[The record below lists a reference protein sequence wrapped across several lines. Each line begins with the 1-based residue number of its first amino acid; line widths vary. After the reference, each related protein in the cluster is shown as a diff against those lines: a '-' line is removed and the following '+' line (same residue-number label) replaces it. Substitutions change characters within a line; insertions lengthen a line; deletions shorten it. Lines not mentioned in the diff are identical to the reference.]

1 MTTPSE
7 SLQTL
12 FSPANIAVVGASNTL
27 GKVGATPIQLL
38 KQYGFE
44 GRILPVN
51 PKEHEVQGLACHAS
65 LGEIEQDIDLAIL
78 AVPAQHV
85 CEAFEHARRGQV
97 KSAVL
102 LTSGFAETGPEGRAE
117 QSRLEQIA
125 GERGIRLLGPNCLG
139 FMNMRKR
146 VYATF
151 TPAALKGAAL
161 PGHVGM
167 VSQSGAFGAYA
178 YTMARQRGLGLS
190 FWASTGNES
199 DVTVA
204 DCIEWLVED
213 PATHIIMAY
222 IEGCKNGDRLKLA
235 LDAAARAGKPVV
247 VTKVGRTASGARA
260 AASHTAALAGDDAV
274 YDALFMQYGVIRAR
288 SIEDF
293 FNIGHALSVWGRR
306 PTQASTG
313 IVSISGGVGALM
325 ADEADDCGLTLPT
338 LPQEQQRRL
347 LDRIAFA
354 GASNPVDVTG
364 QAIADPAVLRD
375 TVMGML
381 DAKSYGAL
389 AVFLAAAGSSE
400 ALWPHMLELVDAAR
414 RHPHVRPLAICA
426 LLPEDKRAEL
436 ERREA
441 MVFADPSAAIRT
453 IAAARPCPR
462 PNPQR
467 QHTTEVELP
476 AGAGALD
483 EAQSML
489 VLSKAGIPVL
499 PCKVVHSGEE
509 AAALAAAA
517 GCPLAMKILSAD
529 IPHKSDAGG
538 VRLDVSGA
546 RDAAQAYDEILES
559 VQRHAPDARIEGMLL
574 APMVKDGVECV
585 MGVHTDPVF
594 GPVVMFGLGGIFV
607 EVLKDVSFRLAPFDV
622 AQARDMIEQTRAS
635 ALLQGVRG
643 RPPADIDAIA
653 QALSALSQFAHAAR
667 DRIASVDINP
677 FVALPRGRGAMALD
691 ALVVLKPQ
699 SEHGVALAAGYAAVS
714 GA

>member
-12 FSPANIAVVGASNTL
+12 FSPASIAVVGASNTL
-27 GKVGATPIQLL
+27 GKIGATPVQLL
-38 KQYGFE
+38 KQYGYE

-51 PKEHEVQGLACHAS
+51 PKAREVQGLACHAS
-65 LGEIEQDIDLAIL
+65 LGQIEEDIDLAIV
-78 AVPAQHV
+78 AVPAQQV
-85 CEAFEHARRGQV
+85 CGALEQTRPGQLRN
-97 KSAVL
+97 AVL
-102 LTSGFAETGPEGRAE
+102 LSSGFAETGPEGRAE

-125 GERGIRLLGPNCLG
+125 AERGIRLLGPNCLG

-151 TPAALKGAAL
+151 TPAALKGEAL
-161 PGHVGM
+161 PGHIGM

-222 IEGCKNGDRLKLA
+222 MEGCKNGDRLKRA

-247 VTKVGRTASGARA
+247 VTKIGRTASGARA

-274 YDALFMQYGVIRAR
+274 YNALFLQYGAIRAR

-306 PTQASTG
+306 PSQASVG

-325 ADEADDCGLTLPT
+325 ADEADDCGLALPA

-347 LDRIAFA
+347 LERIAFA
-354 GASNPVDVTG
+354 SADNPVDVTG
-364 QAIADPAVLRD
+364 QAVADPAVLRD

-381 DAKSYGAL
+381 DAERYGAL
-389 AVFLAAAGSSE
+389 AVFLAAAGSSD
-400 ALWPHMLELVDAAR
+400 ALWPHMCELADAAR
-414 RHPHVRPLAICA
+414 RHPHARPLALCA

-436 ERREA
+436 ERRGA
-441 MVFADPSAAIRT
+441 MVFADPSTAIRT
-453 IAAARPCPR
+453 IAATRPHPLA
-462 PNPQR
+462 NPQAP
-467 QHTTEVELP
+467 HTVDVELP
-476 AGAGALD
+476 ADAGALD
-483 EAQSML
+483 EARSMQ
-489 VLSKAGIPVL
+489 VLSQAGIPVL
-499 PCKVVHSGEE
+499 PCKVAHSREE

-546 RDAAQAYDEILES
+546 RDAADAYDAILES
-559 VQRHAPDARIEGMLL
+559 VRRHAPGARIEGVLL
-574 APMVKDGVECV
+574 APMVKDGTECV
-585 MGVHTDPVF
+585 MGVHVDPVF

-607 EVLKDVSFRLAPFDV
+607 EVLKDVSFRLAPFDA
-622 AQARDMIEQTRAS
+622 AQARSMIEQTRAL
-635 ALLQGVRG
+635 ALLEGARG
-643 RPPADIDAIA
+643 RAPADIDAIA

-667 DRIASVDINP
+667 DRIASVDVNP
-677 FVALPRGRGAMALD
+677 FVALPQGQGAMALD
-691 ALVVLKPQ
+691 ALVVLK
-699 SEHGVALAAGYAAVS
+699 S
-714 GA
+714 